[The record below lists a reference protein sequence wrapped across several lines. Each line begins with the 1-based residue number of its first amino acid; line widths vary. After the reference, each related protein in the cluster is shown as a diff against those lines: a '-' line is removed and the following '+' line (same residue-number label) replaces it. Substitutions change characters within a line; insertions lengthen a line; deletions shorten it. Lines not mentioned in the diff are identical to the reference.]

1 MEIIKANNVV
11 YEYIRRDEE
20 GNVEGITRAVNDVSL
35 DIEQGQFIAI
45 LGHNGSG
52 KSTLAKHMNAI
63 LNPTEGTLWVDGMD
77 TKDEDNIWK
86 VRQTAGMVF
95 QNPDNQF
102 VSSIVGE
109 DVAFGLENY
118 QVPRDE
124 IPERVSA
131 ALRAVGMEG
140 FEKRAPH
147 TLSGGQK
154 QRAALAGVLALEPE
168 ILLFDEVTSM
178 LDPEGRAEVLG
189 AMRRLHEDGK
199 TVVAV
204 THYIEEAVQAD
215 TVWLMHDGKMLA
227 HGSPRE
233 MLTQPELLAQ
243 TGLEPP
249 VPVRLYYDLL
259 NAGFELPY
267 CPLTNK
273 EFAEELCRSQYG
285 TSH

>member
-1 MEIIKANNVV
+1 MMIQAENIIFSYASDGKRKRALRGLSFHVHRG
-11 YEYIRRDEE
+11 EY
-20 GNVEGITRAVNDVSL
+20 AV
-35 DIEQGQFIAI
+35 I
-45 LGHNGSG
+45 LGHNGCG
-52 KSTLAKHMNAI
+52 KSTLLRHLNALLPLQSGELTVAGI
-63 LNPTEGTLWVDGMD
+63 DASDPAE
-77 TKDEDNIWK
+77 IWK
-86 VRQTAGMVF
+86 LRRRVGMVF
-95 QNPDNQF
+95 QKPDNQF

-249 VPVRLYYDLL
+249 VPVRLYYNLL

>member
-1 MEIIKANNVV
+1 MMIEAENIIFSYASDGK
-11 YEYIRRDEE
+11 RK
-20 GNVEGITRAVNDVSL
+20 RALRGLSFHVHRGECAV
-35 DIEQGQFIAI
+35 I
-45 LGHNGSG
+45 LGHNGCG
-52 KSTLAKHMNAI
+52 KSTLLRHLNALLPLQSGELTVAGI
-63 LNPTEGTLWVDGMD
+63 DASDPAE
-77 TKDEDNIWK
+77 IWK
-86 VRQTAGMVF
+86 LRRRVGMVF

>member
-1 MEIIKANNVV
+1 MYEEISMMIEAENIIFSYASDGKRKRALRGLSFHVHRG
-11 YEYIRRDEE
+11 EY
-20 GNVEGITRAVNDVSL
+20 AV
-35 DIEQGQFIAI
+35 I
-45 LGHNGSG
+45 LGHNGCG
-52 KSTLAKHMNAI
+52 KSTLLRHLNALLPLQSGELTVAGI
-63 LNPTEGTLWVDGMD
+63 DASDPAE
-77 TKDEDNIWK
+77 IWK
-86 VRQTAGMVF
+86 LRRRVGMVF

-124 IPERVSA
+124 IPERVGA

>member
-1 MEIIKANNVV
+1 MMIQAENIIFSYASDGKRKRALRGLSFHVHRG
-11 YEYIRRDEE
+11 EY
-20 GNVEGITRAVNDVSL
+20 AV
-35 DIEQGQFIAI
+35 I
-45 LGHNGSG
+45 LGHNGCG
-52 KSTLAKHMNAI
+52 KSTLLRHLNALLPLQSGELTVAGI
-63 LNPTEGTLWVDGMD
+63 DASDPAE
-77 TKDEDNIWK
+77 IWK
-86 VRQTAGMVF
+86 LRRGVGMVF

-154 QRAALAGVLALEPE
+154 QRAALAGVLALEPK

>member
-1 MEIIKANNVV
+1 MMIEAENIIFSYASDGKRKRALRGLSFHVHRG
-11 YEYIRRDEE
+11 EY
-20 GNVEGITRAVNDVSL
+20 AV
-35 DIEQGQFIAI
+35 I
-45 LGHNGSG
+45 LGHNGCG
-52 KSTLAKHMNAI
+52 KSTLLRHLNALLPLQSGELTVAGI
-63 LNPTEGTLWVDGMD
+63 DASDPAE
-77 TKDEDNIWK
+77 IWK
-86 VRQTAGMVF
+86 LRRRVGMVF

-227 HGSPRE
+227 ARDAHPAGAACADGAGAARSRAP
-233 MLTQPELLAQ
+233 LL
-243 TGLEPP
+243 
-249 VPVRLYYDLL
+249 
-259 NAGFELPY
+259 
-267 CPLTNK
+267 
-273 EFAEELCRSQYG
+273 RS
-285 TSH
+285 S

>member
-1 MEIIKANNVV
+1 MMIQAENIIFSYASDGKRKRALRGLSFHVHRG
-11 YEYIRRDEE
+11 EY
-20 GNVEGITRAVNDVSL
+20 AV
-35 DIEQGQFIAI
+35 I
-45 LGHNGSG
+45 LGHNGCG
-52 KSTLAKHMNAI
+52 KSTLLRHLNALLPLQSGELTVAGI
-63 LNPTEGTLWVDGMD
+63 DASDPAE
-77 TKDEDNIWK
+77 IWK
-86 VRQTAGMVF
+86 LRRRVGMVF

-249 VPVRLYYDLL
+249 VPVRLYYDLRD
-259 NAGFELPY
+259 AGLELPY

>member
-1 MEIIKANNVV
+1 MMIEAENIIFSYASDGKRKRALRGLSFHVHRG
-11 YEYIRRDEE
+11 EY
-20 GNVEGITRAVNDVSL
+20 AV
-35 DIEQGQFIAI
+35 I
-45 LGHNGSG
+45 LGHNGCG
-52 KSTLAKHMNAI
+52 KSTLLRHLNALLPLQSGELTVAGI
-63 LNPTEGTLWVDGMD
+63 DASDPAE
-77 TKDEDNIWK
+77 IWK
-86 VRQTAGMVF
+86 LRRRVGMVF

>member
-1 MEIIKANNVV
+1 MMIEAENIIFSYASDGKRKRALRGLSFHVHRG
-11 YEYIRRDEE
+11 EY
-20 GNVEGITRAVNDVSL
+20 AV
-35 DIEQGQFIAI
+35 I
-45 LGHNGSG
+45 LGHNGCG
-52 KSTLAKHMNAI
+52 KSTLLRHLNALLPLQSGELTVAGI
-63 LNPTEGTLWVDGMD
+63 DASDPAE
-77 TKDEDNIWK
+77 IWK
-86 VRQTAGMVF
+86 LRRRVGMVF

-267 CPLTNK
+267 CPLMNK

>member
-1 MEIIKANNVV
+1 MMIEAENIIFSYASDSKRKRALRGLSFHVHRG
-11 YEYIRRDEE
+11 EY
-20 GNVEGITRAVNDVSL
+20 AV
-35 DIEQGQFIAI
+35 I
-45 LGHNGSG
+45 LGHNGCG
-52 KSTLAKHMNAI
+52 KSTLLRHLNALLPLQSGELTVAGI
-63 LNPTEGTLWVDGMD
+63 DASDPAE
-77 TKDEDNIWK
+77 IWK
-86 VRQTAGMVF
+86 LRRRVGMVF

-154 QRAALAGVLALEPE
+154 QRAALAGVLALEPK

-273 EFAEELCRSQYG
+273 EFVEELCRSQYG

>member
-1 MEIIKANNVV
+1 MMIEAENIIFSYASDGKRKRALRGLSFHVHRG
-11 YEYIRRDEE
+11 EY
-20 GNVEGITRAVNDVSL
+20 AV
-35 DIEQGQFIAI
+35 I
-45 LGHNGSG
+45 LGHNGCG
-52 KSTLAKHMNAI
+52 KSTLLRHLNALLPLQSGELTVAGI
-63 LNPTEGTLWVDGMD
+63 DASDPAE
-77 TKDEDNIWK
+77 IWK
-86 VRQTAGMVF
+86 LRRRVGMVF

-178 LDPEGRAEVLG
+178 PDPEGRAEVLG